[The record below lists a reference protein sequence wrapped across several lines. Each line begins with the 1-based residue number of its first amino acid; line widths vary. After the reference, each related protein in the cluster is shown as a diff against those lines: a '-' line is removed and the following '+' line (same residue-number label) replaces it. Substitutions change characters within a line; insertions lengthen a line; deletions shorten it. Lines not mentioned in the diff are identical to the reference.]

1 MTTVTE
7 SLRRPARQLPVF
19 YLAMAGIFAVIAFAG
34 FTRSYL
40 LPVVMNR
47 FDGPALVHV
56 HGILLFGWMVLLV
69 WQSGLV
75 RHRRIEAHRAWG
87 MAGISLATGVVFTT
101 IALIVRGLDAA
112 HAAGNYD
119 RLRLPAIA
127 LLSQIALFAAFVA
140 AAVASIRRPETHR
153 RLMLLATANL
163 LPPAVARLFGLVLGL
178 VLAPP
183 DAGRRNIAL
192 VTNVNLAFTVTLAAA
207 LVVDLLVVAAI
218 VRDWRT
224 RGRPHAAYVI
234 GGASML
240 TVQLLRKP
248 FAYTPLWHW
257 ITDGLLALAR

>member
-1 MTTVTE
+1 MTTVTDT
-7 SLRRPARQLPVF
+7 LRRPARELPIF
-19 YLAMAGIFAVIAFAG
+19 YLAMAGIFAVVAFAG
-34 FTRSYL
+34 FARSYL

-47 FDGPALVHV
+47 FDGSALVHL
-56 HGILLFGWMVLLV
+56 HAILLFGWMVFLV
-69 WQSGLV
+69 RQSGLV
-75 RHRRIEAHRAWG
+75 RHRRVEAHRAWG
-87 MAGISLATGVVFTT
+87 MAGIALATGVVFTT

-119 RLRLPAIA
+119 RVRLPAIA
-127 LLSQIALFAAFVA
+127 LLSQIALFAAFIA
-140 AAVASIRRPETHR
+140 AAIASIRRPETHR

-178 VLAPP
+178 ALAPP
-183 DAGRRNIAL
+183 DADRRSIAF

-207 LVVDLLVVAAI
+207 LVVDLLIVAAI
-218 VRDWRT
+218 VRDWRI

-234 GGASML
+234 GGACML